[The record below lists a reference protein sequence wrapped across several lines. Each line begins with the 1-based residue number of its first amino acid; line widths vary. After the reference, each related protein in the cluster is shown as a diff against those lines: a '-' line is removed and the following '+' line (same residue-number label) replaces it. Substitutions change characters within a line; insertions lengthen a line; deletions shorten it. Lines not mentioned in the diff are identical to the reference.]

1 MLSGNLHLYD
11 PSVRV
16 FGAPS
21 RYVQGPRAID
31 RLGAI
36 AATLGTELI
45 VLADDAVFQIV
56 GQQITYSCASA
67 SLPFQHVSYNGDLDP
82 ETGSSL
88 LRAVKAAAGT
98 VIAAVG
104 GGRTVDAG
112 KAMVELCRLPL
123 ITVPTVASNDAPTSK
138 NFVLYDVD
146 HRLLEVRHLPV
157 NPAFVL
163 VDTRILAS
171 APRRFFV
178 AGLGDA
184 IAKKFEAENCF
195 ASSGLNMFGASP
207 SRAAL
212 AVAQHCYE
220 QLIAYGAAACRL
232 AGTGQVT
239 IAFEETVEAMILM
252 AGLGFESGGLSIA
265 HALTRGLSIT
275 PGARSAAHG
284 LQVAY
289 ALLVQFALEGRSPPP
304 ELIEFYRDV
313 GLPMSLAELGVAS
326 PDRSDFNKIATATV
340 GVRHMSN
347 FPRKVSEREMIEA
360 IMEVEKR
367 RATGLELFPANS
379 IAGAV

>member
-1 MLSGNLHLYD
+1 MLLGNLHLYD

-16 FGAPS
+16 FGSPS

-45 VLADDAVFQIV
+45 ILSDNAVFQIV
-56 GQQITYSCASA
+56 GQQIAHSCASVG
-67 SLPFQHVSYNGDLDP
+67 LPFRHVPYDGDLNP
-82 ETGSSL
+82 ETGSNL
-88 LRAVKAAAGT
+88 LQVVKPSAGT
-98 VIAAVG
+98 VIAAAG
-104 GGRTVDAG
+104 GGRTIDAG

-123 ITVPTVASNDAPTSK
+123 VTVPTVASNDAPTSK
-138 NFVLYDVD
+138 NFVLYDAD

-163 VDTRILAS
+163 VDTEVLAA

-195 ASSGLNMFGASP
+195 SSSGLNMFGASP

-212 AVAQHCYE
+212 AVARHCYD
-220 QLIAYGAAACRL
+220 QLLAYGSEACRL
-232 AGTGQVT
+232 AGTGQITV
-239 IAFEETVEAMILM
+239 AFEETVEAMLLM
-252 AGLGFESGGLSIA
+252 AGLGFESGGLSVA

-275 PGARSAAHG
+275 RGARTAPHG

-289 ALLVQFALEGRSPPP
+289 ALLVQFELEGRPPP
-304 ELIEFYRDV
+304 HELLEFYRDV
-313 GLPMSLAELGVAS
+313 GLPKSLVELGVAS
-326 PDRSDFNKIATATV
+326 PDTSDFNKIATATV

-347 FPRKVSEREMIEA
+347 FSRKISERELMDA
-360 IMEVEKR
+360 IMEVER
-367 RATGLELFPANS
+367 RHATASEIFQPTS
-379 IAGAV
+379 

>member
-1 MLSGNLHLYD
+1 MLPGNLHLYD

-16 FGAPS
+16 FGSPS
-21 RYVQGPRAID
+21 RYVQGPQAID
-31 RLGAI
+31 RLGVI

-45 VLADDAVFQIV
+45 ILADHAVFQVVGEKIV
-56 GQQITYSCASA
+56 HSCASA
-67 SLPFQHVSYNGDLDP
+67 GLPFQHLPFVGELGP
-82 ETGSSL
+82 ETGSNL
-88 LRAVKAAAGT
+88 LRTVKLAAGT

-104 GGRTVDAG
+104 GGRTIDAG

-138 NFVLYDVD
+138 NFVLYDAD

-163 VDTRILAS
+163 VDTGILAA
-171 APRRFFV
+171 APRKFFI

-195 ASSGLNMFGASP
+195 SSSGLNMFGASP

-212 AVAQHCYE
+212 AVARYCYE
-220 QLIAYGAAACRL
+220 QLIANGVEACGL

-239 IAFEETVEAMILM
+239 AAFEETVEAMLLM

-275 PGARSAAHG
+275 RGAKTAAHG

-289 ALLVQFALEGRSPPP
+289 ALLVQFALEGRPPPP
-304 ELIEFYRDV
+304 ELLEFYRNV
-313 GLPMSLAELGVAS
+313 GLPMSLAEIGVTS
-326 PDRSDFNKIATATV
+326 PDTSDFTKIATATV

-347 FPRKVSEREMIEA
+347 FPRKISEREMIEA
-360 IMEVEKR
+360 IVEVEGR
-367 RATGLELFPANS
+367 HAS
-379 IAGAV
+379 V